1 MIIFADKSVYKLN
14 LNTYLNNDFPN
25 IEPRYMHQSSYQ
37 TVSQPGRVAVA
48 RYNVRSSVSPIRHP
62 GRGFIHTMLMMVA
75 VICFAGCGRGG
86 GQGETL
92 DELYRQVD
100 LEISRADRYMEE
112 KEIRVGT
119 LRKRLQTAHSAAE
132 RMRLYDNLI
141 AEYESYISD
150 SALYY
155 TNEAVNAAAAA
166 GDMRECHR
174 LRIKRADIASH
185 AGLFTE
191 AHEMLGAICRAELD
205 TALLGNYYAAYS
217 NLYQYESEY
226 LSEGEYSDRSSQ
238 LRNQYIDS
246 LLSVSHPESFE
257 YLSNWASLAISEGN
271 CGAVEKRLMEDVK
284 KYSPGMR
291 QYSILMSILAYM
303 HQTLGHEDQ
312 QRIYLAKTVVSDIR
326 GAIKENMA
334 IRELATQ
341 VFEDGDI
348 DRANRYLKASF
359 NDANFFS
366 ARMRNAQSSRMLP
379 VIDRAYDERQQQL
392 KARQWILIGV
402 ISGLLLVLVFSFLSI
417 LKQKKR
423 VEEANL
429 NVSKSNEEL
438 QAMSGRLKDVNGALE
453 KSNMELKRSNETTV
467 EYAGLFMEFSSLSIA
482 SLEKYHLALRNLAV
496 QGNVKGILKKLDSG
510 DIATD
515 TLKMFYTKF
524 DEAILHIY
532 PSFVEKVNALLSPQ
546 CQIVPKGSE
555 KLNTELRILALI
567 RIGITDSEQI
577 SQFLRCSIS
586 TIYTYRSKLKRR
598 SLHPDDFEREVASI

>member
-1 MIIFADKSVYKLN
+1 MVRFYVRSAASSIRYACKEGIFAML
-14 LNTYLNNDFPN
+14 
-25 IEPRYMHQSSYQ
+25 M
-37 TVSQPGRVAVA
+37 AVA
-48 RYNVRSSVSPIRHP
+48 ALCS
-62 GRGFIHTMLMMVA
+62 A
-75 VICFAGCGRGG
+75 ACGRGG
-86 GQGETL
+86 GQEEHL
-92 DELYRQVD
+92 DDLYRQVD
-100 LEISRADRYMEE
+100 LEISRADRYMDE
-112 KEIRVGT
+112 KETRVGS
-119 LRKRLQTAHSAAE
+119 LRERLQTAPAGAE
-132 RMRLYDNLI
+132 RMRLYDNII

-155 TNEAVNAAAAA
+155 TNEAVNAAAVA
-166 GDMRECHR
+166 GDMREYNR

-191 AHEMLGAICRAELD
+191 AHEMLASICRAELD

-238 LRNQYIDS
+238 QRNQYIDS

-257 YLSNWASLAISEGN
+257 YLSNWASLEISRGN
-271 CGAVEKRLMEDVK
+271 CKAVEKRLMDDVK
-284 KYSPGMR
+284 KYTSGMR

-303 HQTLGHEDQ
+303 HQTLGHEEQ

-359 NDANFFS
+359 KDANFFS

-379 VIDRAYDERQQQL
+379 VIDRAYDERQKQL
-392 KARQWILIGV
+392 QTRQWILIGV
-402 ISGLLLVLVFSFLSI
+402 ISALFMVLVFSFLSI

-429 NVSKSNEEL
+429 NVGKSNEEL
-438 QAMSGRLKDVNGALE
+438 QAMSGRLKEVNAALE
-453 KSNMELKRSNETTV
+453 KSNRELKRSNETTA
-467 EYAGLFMEFSSLSIA
+467 EYAGLFMEFSSLNIA

-515 TLKMFYTKF
+515 TLRMFYAKF
-524 DEAILHIY
+524 DEAILNIY
-532 PSFVEKVNALLSPQ
+532 PSFVEKVNALLCADGQ
-546 CQIVPKGSE
+546 VVLKGSE

-598 SLHPDDFEREVASI
+598 SLRPDDFEREVASI